1 MLHPFFTAPRSGV
14 VMVKRRARKRMTLVL
29 DNSKKPDV
37 TVKPGQRLDV
47 VAVNVVS
54 TARPR
59 RPIGG
64 RLCGGAA
71 PPLALLRIPE
81 REHPTAG
88 RGPGPPPY
96 NLHLAR

>member
-1 MLHPFFTAPRSGV
+1 
-14 VMVKRRARKRMTLVL
+14 MTLVL

-64 RLCGGAA
+64 RLCGGTSTC
-71 PPLALLRIPE
+71 LALVDIRD
-81 REHPTAG
+81 R
-88 RGPGPPPY
+88 
-96 NLHLAR
+96 